1 MPSSHFLAKPPLMA
15 VAAISCGKLSLQE
28 EGEATEEKE
37 EEKQEEE
44 QGAGAGGVEATGR
57 DCFSL
62 RRKETR
68 EVCQQMGGIS
78 RTGNKLQS
86 WQT

>member
-1 MPSSHFLAKPPLMA
+1 MA

-44 QGAGAGGVEATGR
+44 QEQEELSRRRRGNRKRLLQLETKR
-57 DCFSL
+57 DERGL
-62 RRKETR
+62 PTNWR
-68 EVCQQMGGIS
+68 EFQ
-78 RTGNKLQS
+78 
-86 WQT
+86 